1 MAITGGPDI
10 VENGLVLYLDAGNT
24 KSYSGSGTIWSD
36 LSGNGNNGTLVNAI
50 TFDSGNLGSIVFDT
64 NEYITASPLP
74 SGTNLFTYSI
84 WLYLEANWGGNFGGT
99 NYATALLSGNATG
112 TAELLLL
119 TEGAGIGPPYS
130 LSFSRYGGGTVGS
143 CTATNINMPRQ
154 RWHNVVLVR
163 DGSASQKLYLNG
175 DLLTTG
181 NVSNSFNSGTL
192 HVARAPAVSSFSAQL
207 NGKISSIF
215 LYNRGLSTQEV
226 QQNFNATRSR
236 FGL

>member
-1 MAITGGPDI
+1 MAHIHSPKI
-10 VENGLVLYLDAGNT
+10 VTNGLILALDAAN
-24 KSYSGSGTIWSD
+24 KRSYPGSGTTWTD

-50 TFDSGNLGSIVFDT
+50 TFNSGNLGSIVFDT

-74 SGTNLFTYSI
+74 TGTNLFTYSI

-130 LSFSRYGGGTVGS
+130 LGFNRYGGGTVGS

-192 HVARAPAVSSFSAQL
+192 HIAGAPAVPSYSAHL

-215 LYNRGLSTQEV
+215 LYNIGLSTQEV
-226 QQNFNATRSR
+226 QQNFIATRKR